1 MLPVFALLGIRL
13 VVTSSMVKRTPI
25 IDHDTAEAAVFE
37 PGNLLEGARRQ
48 KGLPENGVPAGCL
61 LDMDGELVERLV
73 ASGRAALDPSW
84 PCFHTKLYR
93 WKAGDAD
100 VGVVGGTVGAPFA
113 VLVAEEL
120 FASGCEAL
128 VTISSAGL
136 VASDARPPLF
146 VLIERALRDEG
157 TSYHYLPVA
166 RYAEADPA
174 LTDSVGRA
182 LAGTA
187 TSLLRGASWTTDAPF
202 RESGSLIAGRRAE
215 GILSV
220 EMEAAALLAMGHAL
234 GRPVT
239 CLAHVTNAMAT
250 RPEDFE
256 KGGHDGQ
263 EEALE
268 VCARAVAA
276 AVAHVRGNRAGKD
289 DAAMTEKRS
298 PR

>member
-1 MLPVFALLGIRL
+1 M
-13 VVTSSMVKRTPI
+13 KRTPI
-25 IDHDTAEAAVFE
+25 IAHDTAEAAVFE

-48 KGLPENGVPAGCL
+48 KGLPEGSVPAGCL

-73 ASGRAALDPSW
+73 GSGRAAVDPAW

-93 WKAGDAD
+93 WKAGDAEM
-100 VGVVGGTVGAPFA
+100 GVIGGTVGAPFA

-128 VTISSAGL
+128 VSISSAGL
-136 VASDARPPLF
+136 IASDARPPLF

-157 TSYHYLPVA
+157 TSYHYLPPA
-166 RYAEADPA
+166 RYADADVA
-174 LTDSVGRA
+174 LTEAVARG

-187 TSLLRGASWTTDAPF
+187 TPLLRGASWTTDAPF
-202 RESGSLIAGRRAE
+202 RESASLIAGRRAE

-220 EMEAAALLAMGHAL
+220 EMEAAAVLAMGRAL
-234 GRPVT
+234 RKPVT

-250 RPEDFE
+250 RPDDFE

-276 AVAHVRGNRAGKD
+276 AVAHVRGNR
-289 DAAMTEKRS
+289 S
-298 PR
+298 PRKAS

>member
-1 MLPVFALLGIRL
+1 M
-13 VVTSSMVKRTPI
+13 RTPI
-25 IDHDTAEAAVFE
+25 IDHDTTEPAVFE

-48 KGLPENGVPAGCL
+48 KGLLEGKVPVGCL

-73 ASGRAALDPSW
+73 SSGRAAADLGW

-93 WKAGDAD
+93 WNAGDAEI
-100 VGVVGGTVGAPFA
+100 GIVGGTVGAPFA

-128 VTISSAGL
+128 LSISSAGL
-136 VASDARPPLF
+136 IASDARPPLF

-157 TSYHYLPVA
+157 TSYHYLPPA
-166 RYAEADPA
+166 RYADADVA
-174 LTDSVGRA
+174 LTDAVARA
-182 LAGTA
+182 LAGT
-187 TSLLRGASWTTDAPF
+187 TTPLLRGASWTTDAPF
-202 RESGSLIAGRRAE
+202 RESGSLIAARRAE

-220 EMEAAALLAMGHAL
+220 EMEAAALLAMGRAL
-234 GRPVT
+234 DRPVT
-239 CLAHVTNAMAT
+239 CLAHVTNTMAT

-268 VCARAVAA
+268 VCARAVAT
-276 AVAHVRGNRAGKD
+276 AVAHVRGNRI
-289 DAAMTEKRS
+289 R
-298 PR
+298 